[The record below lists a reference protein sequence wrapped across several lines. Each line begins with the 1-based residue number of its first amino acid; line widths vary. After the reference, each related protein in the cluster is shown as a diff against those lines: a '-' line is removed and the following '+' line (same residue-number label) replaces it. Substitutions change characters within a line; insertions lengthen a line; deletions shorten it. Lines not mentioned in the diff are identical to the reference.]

1 MFRFPKP
8 VLAVGGAALTMVL
21 LTLAA
26 PRTVHAVAAALVEVT
41 NTSSN
46 PVVTQTTGAQAANMI
61 HLQCGFNMDYKDSA
75 CFQITSTGVLSYE
88 GPNIPYTVPN
98 GSYLVITAADVAPSS
113 NGGNTPS
120 CPGVYY
126 ATIGNNT
133 NPANP
138 INFLTV
144 TTSNNLVTTHFT
156 YPPPSGIVI
165 APGTGVYGLGHIIVP
180 TTGQFAGSC
189 SNFAYDVVDLYGYL
203 TTN

>member
-1 MFRFPKP
+1 MISLSKS
-8 VLAVGGAALTMVL
+8 VLAVGGAALATVL
-21 LTLAA
+21 LILAA

-46 PVVTQTTGAQAANMI
+46 PVVTQTTGAQATNMV
-61 HLQCGFNMDYKDSA
+61 HLQCAFNMNNRMSP
-75 CFQITSTGVLSYE
+75 CSQITSTGELK
-88 GPNIPYTVPN
+88 GQPNTPYTVPSPN
-98 GSYLVITAADVAPSS
+98 YLVITAADVAPGA
-113 NGGNTPS
+113 NGGNTIN

-133 NPANP
+133 NGLNP

-144 TTSNNLVTTHFT
+144 TTSNALVTTHFT

-165 APGTGVYGLGHIIVP
+165 APGTGVYGLGFIIIP

-189 SNFAYDVVDLYGYL
+189 SGFAFDFVDLYGYL